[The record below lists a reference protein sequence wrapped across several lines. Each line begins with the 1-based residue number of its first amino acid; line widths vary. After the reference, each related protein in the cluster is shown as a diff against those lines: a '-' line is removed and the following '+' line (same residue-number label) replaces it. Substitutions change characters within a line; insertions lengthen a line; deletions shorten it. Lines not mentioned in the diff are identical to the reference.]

1 MKVHVLDSSTIVN
14 LKTEIPVGKQ
24 WDFFKGL
31 EIKVDTG
38 EVAIAKSVI
47 REVSDVQ
54 HPDMPGAWARGMQD
68 RMQHPLEPD
77 PASVAAVMAKA
88 PEVVDQSSDREEADP
103 EVIGLALD
111 LTAAGHDV
119 VVVTD
124 DAVDRMPIKIA
135 MTTACGRCGVQCMST
150 TEFLDLIAAPEE
162 DPGHAEDE
170 ESLEDEAG
178 L

>member
-14 LKTEIPVGKQ
+14 LKSEIPVGKQ
-24 WDFFKGL
+24 WEFFKRL
-31 EIKVDTG
+31 EAKVDAG

-111 LTAAGHDV
+111 MIAAGHDV

-150 TEFLDLIAAPEE
+150 TEFLDLMAAPEDGLD
-162 DPGHAEDE
+162 DPRDNEG
-170 ESLEDEAG
+170 LEDDAG